1 MLRKPVSTPLRFSC
15 NEEAE
20 KSKKTWTSRRRP
32 TYAPS
37 TSSLQKLH
45 ERKIEAIDAQQR
57 VAESENKRASD
68 HHELDLQIKKE
79 KLKQEKLKSY
89 SFTRFK
95 IEEKTIIKCIM
106 FVQHFHLTFFL
117 LSLIIICFSQHINK
131 KPLLIITI
139 HYHFDKNHFDSVL

>member
-79 KLKQEKLKSY
+79 KLKQEKLKS
-89 SFTRFK
+89 R
-95 IEEKTIIKCIM
+95 I
-106 FVQHFHLTFFL
+106 HLL
-117 LSLIIICFSQHINK
+117 DLKLKKKQLSNASCSCNISI
-131 KPLLIITI
+131 
-139 HYHFDKNHFDSVL
+139 